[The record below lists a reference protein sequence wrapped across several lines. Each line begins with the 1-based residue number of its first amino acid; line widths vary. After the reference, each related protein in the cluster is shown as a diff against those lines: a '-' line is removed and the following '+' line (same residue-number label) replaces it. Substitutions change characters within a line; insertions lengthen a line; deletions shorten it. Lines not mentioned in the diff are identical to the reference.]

1 MKYKKK
7 YKKKKTLNRWK
18 IISIISSII
27 FSILFTSSYI
37 YDNIIKINN
46 FTLVNI
52 LSLFFSSIFLF
63 MLSFLCF
70 MCIFKIINEYYT

>member
-7 YKKKKTLNRWK
+7 YRKKKTLNRWK
-18 IISIISSII
+18 IILSII

-37 YDNIIKINN
+37 YDTIIKINN

-63 MLSFLCF
+63 MLSFLYF